1 MKIHDIIT
9 EANIYRKLEKD
20 PQKLKMLWVAMRHD
34 GTLPIAAMGRLGPR
48 PTPEQMGQT
57 WSELLDSTLANAPT
71 GNYSRDGKF
80 DDWLTKLYIDQDFN
94 WEDLTG
100 QAVDALATWKALS
113 NRGVL
118 DAEDKDFNKFRS
130 LRLLNAVVRKSKYAD
145 DVKRWKEAAMIEKM
159 KAAREDLVLID
170 DERFYVAVPF
180 NYGACYYL
188 GHVGNGV
195 IPTWC
200 TGSSTGSTWA
210 ENYIRDGLMIMVLDK
225 TNMNDVNGK
234 FQIHAASGQIKN
246 SNQSENSD
254 ELFATLFPGLMKRI
268 VAAVGKNATALEQL
282 SQKNTKKTYNIA
294 SEIDRLKARFP
305 LSWQSVNPED
315 EEKMGGDDEDDGE
328 EKPKAKKKG
337 KGTEPTDMAPA
348 AAEPVEPEAPAA
360 PEEPAAGD
368 AEGDGP
374 GEYELIHNGVRVVR
388 RFNSREDALTQIL
401 ARNPTIDVN
410 AVVVRKIG

>member
-1 MKIHDIIT
+1 MKINDVIT

-57 WSELLDSTLANAPT
+57 WSELLDTTLANTPT
-71 GNYSRDGKF
+71 GDYSRDGKF

-94 WEDLTG
+94 WEDLVG

-118 DAEDKDFNKFRS
+118 DDKDKDFNKFRS
-130 LRLLNAVVRKSKYAD
+130 LRLLNAVVRKSIYQD

-170 DERFYVAVPF
+170 DERFFVAVPF

-200 TGSSTGSTWA
+200 TGSSTGVRFA
-210 ENYIRDGLMIMVLDK
+210 ETYIRDGLMIMVLDK
-225 TNMNDVNGK
+225 ANMNDINGK
-234 FQIHAASGQIKN
+234 FQIHAATNQIKN

-254 ELFATLFPGLMKRI
+254 ELFSTLFPGLMKRI
-268 VAAVGKNATALEQL
+268 VSAVSKNATALEQL
-282 SQKNTKKTYNIA
+282 SEKNTKKTYDITH
-294 SEIDRLKARFP
+294 EINLLKAKFP
-305 LSWQSVNPED
+305 LSWQSTNPED
-315 EEKMGGDDEDDGE
+315 EEKLGGDDEDDAE
-328 EKPKAKKKG
+328 EKPTAKKKG
-337 KGTEPTDMAPA
+337 KSTEPVDVTPPA
-348 AAEPVEPEAPAA
+348 AAEPEAPA
-360 PEEPAAGD
+360 EPAAEPAGD
-368 AEGDGP
+368 ADADGP
-374 GEYELIHNGVRVVR
+374 GQYELTWNGRRIVRN
-388 RFNSREDALTQIL
+388 FASRADARQQIMD
-401 ARNPTIDVN
+401 RNPNMDVDTVTI
-410 AVVVRKIG
+410 RKIG

>member
-1 MKIHDIIT
+1 MKINDVIT

-57 WSELLDSTLANAPT
+57 WSELLDTTLANAPT
-71 GNYSRDGKF
+71 GDYSRDGKF

-94 WEDLTG
+94 WEDLVG

-118 DAEDKDFNKFRS
+118 DDTDKDFNKFRS
-130 LRLLNAVVRKSKYAD
+130 LRLLNAVVRKSIYQD
-145 DVKRWKEAAMIEKM
+145 DIKRWKESAMIEKM

-170 DERFYVAVPF
+170 DERFFVSVPF

-200 TGSSTGSTWA
+200 TGSSTGVRFA
-210 ENYIRDGLMIMVLDK
+210 EQYIRDGLMIMVLDK
-225 TNMNDVNGK
+225 ANMNDINGK
-234 FQIHAASGQIKN
+234 FQIHAATNQIKN

-268 VAAVGKNATALEQL
+268 VAAVSKNARQLEDL
-282 SQKNTKKTYNIA
+282 SQNTNKKTYDIPF
-294 SEIDRLKARFP
+294 EIGNLKAKFP
-305 LSWQSVNPED
+305 LSWQSTNPED
-315 EEKMGGDDEDDGE
+315 EEKLGGDDEDDAE
-328 EKPKAKKKG
+328 EKPTTKKKG
-337 KGTEPTDMAPA
+337 KSTEPVDAAPVA
-348 AAEPVEPEAPAA
+348 EPEAPA
-360 PEEPAAGD
+360 EPVAGD
-368 AEGDGP
+368 ANDGP
-374 GEYELIHNGVRVVR
+374 GEYELIRGGTRVVR
-388 RFNSREDALTQIL
+388 NFASIEDARQQLL
-401 ARNPTIDVN
+401 ARNPTLDIDTVTI
-410 AVVVRKIG
+410 RKIN